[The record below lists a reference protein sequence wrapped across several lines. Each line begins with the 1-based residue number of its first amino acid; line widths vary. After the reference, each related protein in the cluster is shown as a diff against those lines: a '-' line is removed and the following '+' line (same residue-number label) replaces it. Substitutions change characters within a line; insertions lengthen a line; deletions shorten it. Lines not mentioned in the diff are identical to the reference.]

1 MSDYFQPD
9 FYRFNED
16 SLRLVKWV
24 RAKTSSAS
32 HILDLGAG
40 SGIIG
45 IELARTLQP
54 KILELVEL
62 QSDFIPFIR
71 QNSDMFLDQ
80 DTRIRISESSFR
92 EWIPANKF
100 DLIVSNPPYFLPGHG
115 EQSHD
120 PRKGIARSF
129 LRDSWEILL
138 DTIER
143 SLSDEGKSFLVI
155 RKDPRIVKEIE
166 KAGRSLKI
174 QFTEEDHLL
183 IVELARLHKN

>member
-9 FYRFNED
+9 FYHFNED

-24 RAKTSSAS
+24 LARTTSAG

-45 IELARTLQP
+45 IELARVLKP
-54 KILELVEL
+54 EFLEMVEL

-71 QNSDMFLDQ
+71 QNSELFLGPEIQ
-80 DTRIRISESSFR
+80 VKISESSFKGWFPTR
-92 EWIPANKF
+92 KF

-120 PRKGIARSF
+120 GRKGLARTF
-129 LRDSWEILL
+129 LQDSWGILL

-155 RKDPRIVKEIE
+155 RKDSRIVNEIE
-166 KAGRSLKI
+166 KASRSLKI
-174 QFTEEDHLL
+174 QFKEEAHLL